1 LHLKLDGWDNSKMP
15 LSSSPDDPFVKLAQN
30 LGELEVVIGERAR
43 PAIAGAREGLRD
55 ALACRERGDMPGSIA
70 AIRVAMER
78 LAALASSLD
87 PQEGALMRLIAERF
101 TAALGA
107 GQKGDAKESVDL
119 MRRKAGDTK
128 NDDSKDW

>member
-1 LHLKLDGWDNSKMP
+1 MLVA
-15 LSSSPDDPFVKLAQN
+15 LSNSPDDPFTRLAQN

-43 PAIAGAREGLRD
+43 PAIAGARESLRD

-78 LAALASSLD
+78 LAALGATLD
-87 PQEGALMRLIAERF
+87 PEEGAVMRLIAERF
-101 TAALGA
+101 TAALGT
-107 GQKGDAKESVDL
+107 GQKGEAKASVDL

-128 NDDSKDW
+128 DDDSKDW